1 MTQTAI
7 FLTIVGMALATYLP
21 RLVPALF
28 FASRPVPEP
37 MRRFLAVVP
46 PAVLGALLAQ
56 SVFPADGKPVFTP
69 DNLFLWASLLT
80 GFLAWRFK
88 GFFGPV
94 LAGIVLVAAVRYF
107 SNGW

>member
-1 MTQTAI
+1 MDQGTI
-7 FLTIVGMALATYLP
+7 FLTILGMMAVTYIP

-28 FASRPVPEP
+28 FASRPMPEP
-37 MRRFLAVVP
+37 LRRFLSVVP

-56 SVFPADGKPVFTP
+56 SVLLDGGRLHLSADNVF
-69 DNLFLWASLLT
+69 FWAALLT

-94 LAGIVLVAAVRYF
+94 LAGMALVAGARLLL
-107 SNGW
+107 